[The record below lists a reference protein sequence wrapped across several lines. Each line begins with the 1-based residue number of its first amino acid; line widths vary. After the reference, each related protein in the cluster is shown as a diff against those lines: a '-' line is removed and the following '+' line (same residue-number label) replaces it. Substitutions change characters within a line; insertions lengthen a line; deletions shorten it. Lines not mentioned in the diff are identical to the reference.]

1 MAKLTAWFNA
11 KSQPPSREGWYD
23 CKECNARHYFKDGLW
38 HRSKKSIR
46 NGAMTVHK
54 MHWRGLASAPLK
66 SRLERYDP
74 STPRSQEESAW
85 DTVVPVG
92 REFGSQDFDRLTA
105 KDQKSF
111 KANLRRLI
119 NECKRKYATNNWTF
133 STEDLLDA
141 LVVQS
146 VLGELGQDVN
156 VTLAATFWKIYSDKL
171 AASWMT
177 GANSLRSAR
186 RAIFSY
192 CRNPPGS
199 AIKKAPSQYNRPM
212 GGSSLRVVKAFK
224 GEEALRALKDAGV
237 LTESGKLSDEYSAPQ
252 FISKRD
258 AQKQSNVF
266 SKPMPDKPTVAQIF
280 DFCEQ
285 LCGTQE
291 LAFGWMTGH
300 CPALA
305 GAPVKLMDTAEGRE
319 QVLRVIFG
327 IYHSVYQ

>member
-1 MAKLTAWFNA
+1 MAKLTTWFNA
-11 KSQPPSREGWYD
+11 KSQSPSREGWYD

-38 HRSKKSIR
+38 YRSKKSIR
-46 NGAMTVHK
+46 NGALTVHK
-54 MHWRGLASAPLK
+54 MHWRGLASEPLK
-66 SRLERYDP
+66 SLLERYDP
-74 STPRSQEESAW
+74 SIPRSQEELAW

-92 REFGSQDFDRLTA
+92 REFGSPDFDWLTA

-111 KANLRRLI
+111 KANLVRLI
-119 NECKRKYATNNWTF
+119 DECKTSEATNKWTV
-133 STEDLLDA
+133 STEDLPDA
-141 LVVQS
+141 LVVQA
-146 VLGELGQDVN
+146 VLGELGQDVS
-156 VTLAATFWKIYSDKL
+156 VTLAATFWKVYSDKL

-186 RAIFSY
+186 KAIFSY
-192 CRNPPGS
+192 CINPPGS
-199 AIKKAPSQYNRPM
+199 AIKTIQSKYDRPI

-224 GEEALRALKDAGV
+224 GEEALRALKAAGI

-266 SKPMPDKPTVAQIF
+266 SEPMPDKPTVAQIF
-280 DFCEQ
+280 DLCEQ

-291 LAFGWMTGH
+291 LAFGWMTRH